1 MNKEALIFMLVAQI
15 IVQTGI
21 WLSIKDIVF
30 SVIRLIHKYNNTD
43 MDILFDY
50 TKVGLFA
57 INLGISFMII
67 KFTKGGAI
75 AGASNFLASGFLYFV
90 MMYNY
95 WKFKRS
101 MLKHYSSNQ

>member
-15 IVQTGI
+15 VVQTGI
-21 WLSIKDIVF
+21 WLSIKDMVF
-30 SVIRLIHKYNNTD
+30 SVIKLTHKYSHTD
-43 MDILFDY
+43 MDTLFDY

-101 MLKHYSSNQ
+101 MLKHSRHN

>member
-30 SVIRLIHKYNNTD
+30 SIIKLTHKYSHTD
-43 MDILFDY
+43 MNTLFDY
-50 TKVGLFA
+50 TKVCLFA

-67 KFTKGGAI
+67 RFTKGGAI

-95 WKFKRS
+95 WNFKRN
-101 MLKHYSSNQ
+101 MLKHSRHN